1 MCGFTNQRI
10 SLTLLDDNKNSIVI
24 DNTISLVDRLCYY
37 YSQKNIHRIVLLI
50 DNTISLVNILCHTNS
65 IVDRLC

>member
-1 MCGFTNQRI
+1 MTI
-10 SLTLLDDNKNSIVI
+10 KNSIVI
-24 DNTISLVDRLCYY
+24 DNSISLVDRLWYY

-65 IVDRLC
+65 IVDILC